1 MIAFYKNKDPKIMN
15 KVFSLFLLLTAPVL
29 AKLDYAISRFGQPKH
44 TEVEKSMPYLN
55 PEAPKGGRLRMA
67 TLGSFDSLNRFV
79 VKGFPAEG
87 LIMCYDTLMKRAA
100 DDPHSMYG
108 LVAEKVD
115 LASNSSEMTF
125 YLNPKAKFHDG
136 QSITAEDVRFSI
148 DTLREKGLPRYK
160 NFYSKIK
167 EIKVIDPRTIK
178 LSFMPDEQGQYDK
191 ELPIIMGNLVILP
204 KHLLEGKDFST
215 LTLQEISGSGPYK
228 LKSYELGRKVIFER
242 VKGYWAS
249 ELPLLKGANNFDI
262 ISIEYFKSDHAL
274 RESLKA
280 GEVDFYMEPDQKNWN
295 TAYDFPAVKDGR
307 VIKMEAEHKRPV
319 AVRTIIFN
327 MKKPIFEDRRVRK
340 AIAMAFDFN
349 QINKTQYHNAF
360 KPMTSLFANTYFVP
374 RGEPSAE
381 ELKLL
386 APFKDQLDAEIF
398 ENAIKLPE
406 GDRRKILQEAGQ
418 LLTDAGW
425 VIEKGIRVQK
435 ETKQPLT
442 FTFSVKDPRIE
453 GLALEFQRNL
463 KPLGIQMKVAK
474 IDTSQYEKQSVEK
487 TFDVILHTWVN
498 SLSPGIEQ
506 TYYFDPKMADQPG
519 SSNYIGIK
527 NKAIFALAQKV
538 ANAES
543 EANLKTAVGA
553 LDRAVMGMY
562 YMIPG
567 VYDNVT
573 CIAYWKDRLDYPA
586 IKEDVGTNVPEWW
599 WAKS

>member
-1 MIAFYKNKDPKIMN
+1 MKE
-15 KVFSLFLLLTAPVL
+15 VLSLFLLLSTTVM
-29 AKLDYAISRFGQPKH
+29 AKPEYAISRFGRPKH
-44 TEVEKSMPYLN
+44 TEIEKSMPYLN
-55 PEAPKGGRLRMA
+55 PTAPKGGRLRMA
-67 TLGSFDSLNRFV
+67 TVGSFDSLNRFV
-79 VKGFPAEG
+79 VKGFAAEG
-87 LIMCYDTLMKRAA
+87 LTMCYDTLMKRAA
-100 DDPHSMYG
+100 DDPYSMYG

-115 LASNSSEMTF
+115 LAPDSSEMTF

-136 QSITAEDVRFSI
+136 QSITTEDVKFSI
-148 DTLREKGLPRYK
+148 EILRDKGLPRYK
-160 NFYSKIK
+160 KYYSRIK
-167 EIKVIDPRTIK
+167 AIQIIDPQTIK
-178 LSFMPDEQGQYDK
+178 LTFSPDEQGNYDK
-191 ELPIIMGNLVILP
+191 ELPIIMGNLVVLP
-204 KHLLEGKDFST
+204 KHWLKDKDFSS
-215 LTLQEISGSGPYK
+215 LTLEEIPGAGPYK
-228 LKSYELGRKVIFER
+228 VKSYELGRKIIFER
-242 VKGYWAS
+242 VSDYWGA
-249 ELPLLKGANNFDI
+249 ELPLLKGANNFDL

-280 GEVDFYMEPDQKNWN
+280 GEIDFYMEMDQKNWN

-307 VIKMEAEHKRPV
+307 VIKMQMEHKRPV
-319 AVRTIIFN
+319 PVRTIIFN

-360 KPMTSLFANTYFVP
+360 KPMTSLFANTHFVP
-374 RGEPSAE
+374 QGKLSAE

-386 APFKDQLDAEIF
+386 NPFKDHLDAEIL
-398 ENAIKLPE
+398 EDTIKIPK

-425 VIEKGIRVQK
+425 VIEKGVRVNK
-435 ETKQPLT
+435 VTKQPLT
-442 FTFSVKDPRIE
+442 FTFTVKDPRIE

-463 KPLGIQMKVAK
+463 KPLGIHMQVAK
-474 IDTSQYEKQSVEK
+474 IDTTQYEKQSVEK
-487 TFDVILHTWVN
+487 TFDVILHTWAN

-527 NKAIFALAQKV
+527 NEAIFALAQKV
-538 ANAES
+538 ANADSES
-543 EANLKTAVGA
+543 NLKAAVGA

-567 VYDNVT
+567 MYDNVT
-573 CIAYWKDRLDYPA
+573 CVAFWKDRLDYPA
-586 IKEDVGTNVPEWW
+586 FKEEVGTNVPEWW

>member
-1 MIAFYKNKDPKIMN
+1 MN
-15 KVFSLFLLLTAPVL
+15 KIFSLFLLLTTTVM
-29 AKLDYAISRFGQPKH
+29 AKPDYAISRFGQPKH
-44 TEVEKSMPYLN
+44 TEAEKSMPYLN
-55 PEAPKGGRLRMA
+55 PLAPKGGRLRMA
-67 TLGSFDSLNRFV
+67 NLGSFDSLNRFV

-87 LIMCYDTLMKRAA
+87 LTMCYDTLMKRAA

-115 LASNSSEMTF
+115 LAPNSSEMIF

-136 QSITAEDVRFSI
+136 HPIKAEDVKFSI
-148 DTLREKGLPRYK
+148 DTLRDKGLPRYK
-160 NFYSKIK
+160 KYYSKIK
-167 EIKVIDPRTIK
+167 EIKVIGDYTIK
-178 LSFMPDEQGQYDK
+178 LTFNPDEQGIYDK
-191 ELPIIMGNLVILP
+191 ELPIIMGNLVVLP
-204 KHLLEGKDFST
+204 KHILEGKDFSS
-215 LTLQEISGSGPYK
+215 LTLEEIPGSGPYK
-228 LKSYELGRKVIFER
+228 IKSYELGRKIIFER
-242 VKGYWAS
+242 VKDYWAAD
-249 ELPLLKGANNFDI
+249 LPLVKGANNFDT

-280 GEVDFYMEPDQKNWN
+280 GEVDFYMEPDQKSWN
-295 TAYDFPAVKDGR
+295 TAYDFPAVKDSR

-360 KPMTSLFANTYFVP
+360 KPMTSLFANTHFVP
-374 RGEPSAE
+374 KGKPSAE

-386 APFKDQLDAEIF
+386 APFKDQLDAEIS
-398 ENAIKLPE
+398 EDAIKIPE
-406 GDRRKILQEAGQ
+406 GDRRQILQKAGQ

-425 VIEKGIRVQK
+425 VIEKGIRVNK
-435 ETKQPLT
+435 KTKQPLT
-442 FTFSVKDPRIE
+442 FTFTVKDPRIE

-463 KPLGIQMKVAK
+463 KPLGIHMKVAK
-474 IDTSQYEKQSVEK
+474 IDTTQYEKQSVEK
-487 TFDVILHTWVN
+487 TFDVILHTWAN

-527 NKAIFALAQKV
+527 NDAIFSLAQKV
-538 ANAES
+538 ANANS
-543 EANLKTAVGA
+543 EPDLKTAVKA

-573 CIAYWKDRLDYPA
+573 CIAYWKARLDYPA